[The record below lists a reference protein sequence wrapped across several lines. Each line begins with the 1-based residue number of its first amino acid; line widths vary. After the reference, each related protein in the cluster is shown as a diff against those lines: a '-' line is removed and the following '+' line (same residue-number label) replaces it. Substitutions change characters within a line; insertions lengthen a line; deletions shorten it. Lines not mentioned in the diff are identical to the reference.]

1 MVCAPHLSFL
11 VVVFSLIILC
21 IDCPSGGSSCCVF
34 VGLVG
39 GVVRMLL
46 WGSLDCDCGNSVW
59 ACCNASL
66 IVLGA
71 CL

>member
-1 MVCAPHLSFL
+1 M
-11 VVVFSLIILC
+11 VVFSLIILC
-21 IDCPSGGSSCCVF
+21 IGCRSGGSSCCVF
-34 VGLVG
+34 VRLVD
-39 GVVRMLL
+39 GVVCVLL
-46 WGSLDCDCGNSVW
+46 WGSLDCGCGNSVW